1 MRSDEARVLA
11 EYNAWMNGKLYAAC
25 GALSD
30 EERKR
35 DRGAFFHSIHGTLNH
50 VLLADS
56 IWMGRFEGAPFD
68 FTSLDQELYASF
80 EELAA
85 RRVEMDKRIERWA
98 RGLTDSALGG
108 KIEFTSKITK
118 RTHAPTLW
126 RVVLHFFNHQTH
138 HRGQLTALLSQ
149 AGVDYGVTDLF
160 LLPGLLDG

>member
-1 MRSDEARVLA
+1 MLSDEVRVLA

-25 GALSD
+25 AALPD

-35 DRGAFFHSIHGTLNH
+35 DRGAFFHSIHATLNH

-56 IWMGRFEGAPFD
+56 IWMGRFAGPPFA

-80 EELAA
+80 DELRA
-85 RRVEMDKRIERWA
+85 RRTEMDERIGRWA
-98 RGLTDSALGG
+98 AGLTDAALGA
-108 KIEFTSKITK
+108 KIEFKSAITK
-118 RTHAPTLW
+118 RTHTPTLW

-138 HRGQLTALLSQ
+138 HRGQITALLSQ

-160 LLPGLLDG
+160 LMPGLLDG